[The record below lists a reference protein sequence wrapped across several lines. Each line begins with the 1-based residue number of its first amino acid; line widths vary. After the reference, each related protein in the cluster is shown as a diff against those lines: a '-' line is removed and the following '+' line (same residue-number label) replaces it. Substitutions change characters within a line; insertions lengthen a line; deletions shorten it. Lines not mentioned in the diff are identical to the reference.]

1 MESANRQL
9 SGGNLVGCRDTKM
22 LVLRVLFERKKMKT
36 FEYCFT
42 APSSDIQHD
51 MLVTML
57 AEIGFDSFMDDN
69 FGLRAYCSEENRD
82 DSAVE
87 NLLSDPVFFDVHLL
101 KVETMPDK
109 DWNELWEASYQPVV
123 INERCRVRAPFHE
136 PDPSFEFDLVIEPK
150 MSFGTANHETTA
162 QIISLML
169 ETDFQGKEVLD
180 MGSGT
185 AVLAILAKKLGASRT
200 VAIDNDEWAYRNAF
214 TNCELNG
221 ISDIE
226 IVLGDA
232 SSIKGEFDRVL
243 ANINRNILMRDM
255 HLYVAAMRP
264 QAHIF
269 FSGFYTED
277 LPSIQAE
284 AERLGL
290 RYHRHLSRN
299 NWVAAE
305 FVK

>member
-1 MESANRQL
+1 
-9 SGGNLVGCRDTKM
+9 
-22 LVLRVLFERKKMKT
+22 MKT
-36 FEYCFT
+36 LEYTFT

-51 MLVTML
+51 MLTTML
-57 AEIGFDSFMDDN
+57 AEIGFDSFMDEDYT
-69 FGLRAYCSEENRD
+69 LKAYCSADCRD
-82 DSAVE
+82 DGAVE
-87 NLLSDPVFFDVHLL
+87 NVLLDPAFADIRLL
-101 KVETMPDK
+101 KVEEMPDK

-123 INERCRVRAPFHE
+123 VNKRCRVRAPFHE
-136 PDPSFEFDLVIEPK
+136 ADTSFEFDLVIEPK

-162 QIISLML
+162 QIIQLML
-169 ETDFQGKEVLD
+169 ETDFRGKRVLD

-185 AVLAILAKKLGASRT
+185 AVLAILAKKLGAART

-232 SSIKGEFDRVL
+232 LAIKGQFDVVL
-243 ANINRNILMRDM
+243 ANINRNILLRDM
-255 HLYVAAMRP
+255 HYYVEAMSSN
-264 QAHIF
+264 AHIF

-290 RYHRHLSRN
+290 HYNRFLSRN

-305 FVK
+305 FIK

>member
-1 MESANRQL
+1 
-9 SGGNLVGCRDTKM
+9 
-22 LVLRVLFERKKMKT
+22 MKI
-36 FEYCFT
+36 FEYTFT

-51 MLVTML
+51 MLTTML
-57 AEIGFDSFMDDN
+57 AELGFDSFMDEDHV
-69 FGLRAYCSEENRD
+69 LKAYCSSDCRD
-82 DSAVE
+82 DVAVD
-87 NLLSDPVFFDVHLL
+87 NLLLDPAFCDIRLL
-101 KVETMPDK
+101 KVEEMPDK

-123 INERCRVRAPFHE
+123 VNERCRVRAPFHE

-162 QIISLML
+162 QIIQLML
-169 ETDFQGKEVLD
+169 ETDFQGKDVLD

-185 AVLAILAKKLGASRT
+185 AVLAILAKKLGAGHT

-214 TNCELNG
+214 TNVALNG
-221 ISDIE
+221 VADME

-232 SSIKGEFDRVL
+232 SSIQGQYDVVL
-243 ANINRNILMRDM
+243 ANINRNILLRDM
-255 HLYVAAMRP
+255 HEYVAAMRP

-269 FSGFYTED
+269 FSGFYSED
-277 LPSIQAE
+277 LESIKAE

-290 RYHRHLSRN
+290 HYKRHLARN

>member
-1 MESANRQL
+1 
-9 SGGNLVGCRDTKM
+9 
-22 LVLRVLFERKKMKT
+22 MKT
-36 FEYCFT
+36 FEYTFT

-51 MLVTML
+51 MLTTML
-57 AEIGFDSFMDDN
+57 AEIGFDSFMDEEHA
-69 FGLRAYCSEENRD
+69 LKAYCSAECRD
-82 DSAVE
+82 DLAVE
-87 NLLSDPVFFDVHLL
+87 SLLTEPSFFGIQLL
-101 KVETMPDK
+101 NVEEMPDK

-123 INERCRVRAPFHE
+123 VNERCRVRAPFHE

-162 QIISLML
+162 QIIQLML
-169 ETDFQGKEVLD
+169 ETDFKGKEVLD

-185 AVLAILAKKLGASRT
+185 AVLAILAKKLGSART

-214 TNCELNG
+214 TNIELNG

-232 SSIKGEFDRVL
+232 LSINGSFDVVL
-243 ANINRNILMRDM
+243 ANINRNILLRDM
-255 HLYVAAMRP
+255 HYYVEAMRP
-264 QAHIF
+264 NAHIF

-277 LPSIQAE
+277 LPNIREE

-290 RYHRHLSRN
+290 HYCRHLSRN

-305 FVK
+305 FCK

>member
-1 MESANRQL
+1 
-9 SGGNLVGCRDTKM
+9 
-22 LVLRVLFERKKMKT
+22 MKT
-36 FEYCFT
+36 FEYSFT

-51 MLVTML
+51 MLITML
-57 AEIGFDSFMDDN
+57 AEIGFDSFMDDAM
-69 FGLRAYCSEENRD
+69 GLKAYCSADNRD
-82 DSAVE
+82 DLAVE
-87 NLLSDPVFFDVHLL
+87 NLLLEPSFSDIRLL
-101 KVETMPDK
+101 KVEEMPDK
-109 DWNELWEASYQPVV
+109 DWNEVWEASYQPVV
-123 INERCRVRAPFHE
+123 VNDRCRVRAPFHE

-162 QIISLML
+162 QIIQLML
-169 ETDFQGKEVLD
+169 ETDFQGKTVLD

-185 AVLAILAKKLGASRT
+185 AVLAILAKKLGAAHT

-214 TNCELNG
+214 TNTELNG

-232 SSIKGEFDRVL
+232 SAIQGSFDVVL
-243 ANINRNILMRDM
+243 ANINRNILLRDM

-264 QAHIF
+264 DAHIF

-277 LPSIQAE
+277 LESIKAE

-290 RYHRHLSRN
+290 HYCRHLSRN

>member
-1 MESANRQL
+1 
-9 SGGNLVGCRDTKM
+9 
-22 LVLRVLFERKKMKT
+22 MKT
-36 FEYCFT
+36 LEFLFT
-42 APSSDIQHD
+42 MPTSDIQHD
-51 MLVTML
+51 MLITML
-57 AEIGFDSFMDDN
+57 GDLGFDSFMDDDL
-69 FGLRAYCSEENRD
+69 GLKAYCAEDQRD
-82 DSAVE
+82 DLAVE
-87 NLLSDPVFFDVHLL
+87 ELLRMEAFNGIHLL
-101 KVETMPDK
+101 GVEEMPDK
-109 DWNELWEASYQPVV
+109 DWNEVWEASYQPVV
-123 INERCRVRAPFHE
+123 VNERCRVRAPFHE

-162 QIISLML
+162 QIITLML

-185 AVLAILAKKLGASRT
+185 AVLAILAKKLGAART
-200 VAIDNDEWAYRNAF
+200 VAIDNDEWAYRTAF

-221 ISDIE
+221 INDIE
-226 IVLGDA
+226 IILGDA
-232 SSIKGEFDRVL
+232 SAIKGEFDVVL
-243 ANINRNILMRDM
+243 ANINRNILLRDM
-255 HLYVAAMRP
+255 HCYVDAMRP

-277 LPSIQAE
+277 LPVIRAE

-290 RYHRHLSRN
+290 RYVRHLARN

>member
-1 MESANRQL
+1 
-9 SGGNLVGCRDTKM
+9 
-22 LVLRVLFERKKMKT
+22 MKT
-36 FEYCFT
+36 FEYTFT

-51 MLVTML
+51 MLTTML
-57 AEIGFDSFMDDN
+57 AEIGFDSFMDEDRS
-69 FGLRAYCSEENRD
+69 LKAYCSADSRD
-82 DSAVE
+82 DIAVE
-87 NLLSDPVFFDVHLL
+87 HLLDEPPFSDIRLL
-101 KVETMPDK
+101 KVEEMPDK

-123 INERCRVRAPFHE
+123 VNERCRVRAPFHN
-136 PDPSFEFDLVIEPK
+136 PDPNFEYDLVIEPK

-162 QIISLML
+162 QIIQLML
-169 ETDFQGKEVLD
+169 ETDFKGKEVLD

-185 AVLAILAKKLGASRT
+185 AVLAILAKKLDAAHT

-232 SSIKGEFDRVL
+232 SAIHGSFDVVL
-243 ANINRNILMRDM
+243 ANINRNILLRDM
-255 HLYVAAMRP
+255 QHYVAAMRP
-264 QAHIF
+264 DAHIF

-277 LPSIQAE
+277 LESIKAE
-284 AERLGL
+284 AQHLGL
-290 RYHRHLSRN
+290 RYCRHLSRN

-305 FVK
+305 FIK

>member
-1 MESANRQL
+1 
-9 SGGNLVGCRDTKM
+9 
-22 LVLRVLFERKKMKT
+22 MKT
-36 FEYCFT
+36 FEYTFSLPT
-42 APSSDIQHD
+42 SDIQHD
-51 MLVTML
+51 MLTTML
-57 AEIGFDSFMDDN
+57 ADLGFDSFMDDDMT
-69 FGLRAYCSEENRD
+69 LKAYCSSEHRD
-82 DSAVE
+82 DLAVE
-87 NLLSDPVFFDVHLL
+87 ELLQMEAFQGLKLL
-101 KVETMPDK
+101 GVEEMPDK

-123 INERCRVRAPFHE
+123 VNERCRVRAPFHQ

-162 QIISLML
+162 QIIALML
-169 ETDFQGKEVLD
+169 ETDFKGKEVLD

-185 AVLAILAKKLGASRT
+185 AVLAILAKKLGAAKT

-214 TNCELNG
+214 TNVALNG
-221 ISDIE
+221 IDDIE

-232 SSIKGEFDRVL
+232 LSIKGEFDIVL
-243 ANINRNILMRDM
+243 ANINRNILLRDM
-255 HLYVAAMRP
+255 HHYVDAMRA

-277 LPSIQAE
+277 LDSIKDE
-284 AERLGL
+284 AARNGL
-290 RYHRHLSRN
+290 RYVRHLARN

>member
-1 MESANRQL
+1 
-9 SGGNLVGCRDTKM
+9 
-22 LVLRVLFERKKMKT
+22 MKT
-36 FEYCFT
+36 FEYSFT

-51 MLVTML
+51 MLTTML
-57 AEIGFDSFMDDN
+57 AEMGFDSFMDDAM
-69 FGLRAYCSEENRD
+69 GLKAYCSADNRD
-82 DSAVE
+82 DLAVE
-87 NLLSDPVFFDVHLL
+87 NLLLEPSFSDIRLL
-101 KVETMPDK
+101 KVEEMPDK
-109 DWNELWEASYQPVV
+109 DWNEVWEASYQPVV
-123 INERCRVRAPFHE
+123 VNDRCRVRAPFHE

-162 QIISLML
+162 QIIQLML
-169 ETDFQGKEVLD
+169 ETDFKGKEVLD

-185 AVLAILAKKLGASRT
+185 AVLAILAKKLGAAHT

-214 TNCELNG
+214 TNTELNG
-221 ISDIE
+221 VSDIE
-226 IVLGDA
+226 IILGDA
-232 SSIKGEFDRVL
+232 SAIQGSFDVVL
-243 ANINRNILMRDM
+243 ANINRNILLRDM

-264 QAHIF
+264 DAHIF

-277 LPSIQAE
+277 LESIKAE

-290 RYHRHLSRN
+290 HYCRHLSRN

>member
-1 MESANRQL
+1 
-9 SGGNLVGCRDTKM
+9 
-22 LVLRVLFERKKMKT
+22 MKT
-36 FEYCFT
+36 FEYSFT

-51 MLVTML
+51 MLITML
-57 AEIGFDSFMDDN
+57 AEIGFDSFMDE
-69 FGLRAYCSEENRD
+69 GRCLKAYCSAESRD
-82 DSAVE
+82 DMAVE
-87 NLLSDPVFFDVHLL
+87 NLLDEPSFSDIRLL
-101 KVETMPDK
+101 KVEEMPDK

-123 INERCRVRAPFHE
+123 VNERCRVRAPFHE

-162 QIISLML
+162 QIIQLML
-169 ETDFQGKEVLD
+169 ETDFKGKEVLD

-185 AVLAILAKKLGASRT
+185 AVLAILAKKLGAART

-221 ISDIE
+221 LSDIE

-232 SSIKGEFDRVL
+232 LAIQGQYDVVL
-243 ANINRNILMRDM
+243 ANINRNILLRDM
-255 HLYVAAMRP
+255 HYYVDAMKP
-264 QAHIF
+264 QARIF

-277 LPSIQAE
+277 LESIKAE

-290 RYHRHLSRN
+290 RYCRHLSRN

-305 FVK
+305 FIK

>member
-1 MESANRQL
+1 
-9 SGGNLVGCRDTKM
+9 
-22 LVLRVLFERKKMKT
+22 MKT
-36 FEYCFT
+36 YEYTFT
-42 APSSDIQHD
+42 TPGSDIQHD

-57 AEIGFDSFMDDN
+57 ADMGFDSFMDE
-69 FGLRAYCSEENRD
+69 GHLLKAYCSADARD
-82 DSAVE
+82 DEAVAQLLTDLAFLDI
-87 NLLSDPVFFDVHLL
+87 NLLQ
-101 KVETMPDK
+101 VEEMPEK
-109 DWNELWEASYQPVV
+109 DWNEVWEASYQPVV
-123 INERCRVRAPFHE
+123 VNERCRVRAPFHA

-162 QIISLML
+162 QIIQLML
-169 ETDFQGKEVLD
+169 ETDFQGKDVLD

-185 AVLAILAKKLGASRT
+185 AVLAILAKKLGAART

-232 SSIKGEFDRVL
+232 LAIQGQYDVVL
-243 ANINRNILMRDM
+243 ANINRNILLRDM
-255 HLYVAAMRP
+255 HYYVAAMRP
-264 QAHIF
+264 DAHIF

-277 LPSIQAE
+277 LESIKME

-290 RYHRHLSRN
+290 RYCRHLSRN

-305 FVK
+305 FCK

>member
-1 MESANRQL
+1 
-9 SGGNLVGCRDTKM
+9 
-22 LVLRVLFERKKMKT
+22 MKT
-36 FEYCFT
+36 LEYTFT

-57 AEIGFDSFMDDN
+57 AEIGFDSFMDEERC
-69 FGLRAYCSEENRD
+69 LKAYCSADCRD
-82 DSAVE
+82 DNAVE
-87 NLLSDPVFFDVHLL
+87 NLLSNPAFFDVRLL
-101 KVETMPDK
+101 KVEEMPDK
-109 DWNELWEASYQPVV
+109 DWNELWESSYQPVV
-123 INERCRVRAPFHE
+123 VNEHCRVRAPFHE

-162 QIISLML
+162 QIIQLML

-185 AVLAILAKKLGASRT
+185 AVLAILAKKLGAARA

-214 TNCELNG
+214 TNIALNG
-221 ISDIE
+221 INDIE

-232 SSIKGEFDRVL
+232 LAIKGEFDVVL
-243 ANINRNILMRDM
+243 ANINRNILLRDM
-255 HLYVAAMRP
+255 HYYVSAMKP

-277 LPSIQAE
+277 LGSIKAE

-290 RYHRHLSRN
+290 QYCRHLSRN

>member
-1 MESANRQL
+1 
-9 SGGNLVGCRDTKM
+9 
-22 LVLRVLFERKKMKT
+22 MKT
-36 FEYCFT
+36 FEYSFT

-51 MLVTML
+51 MLTTML
-57 AEIGFDSFMDDN
+57 AEIGFDSFMDE
-69 FGLRAYCSEENRD
+69 GRCLKAYCSAESRD
-82 DSAVE
+82 DMAVE
-87 NLLSDPVFFDVHLL
+87 NLMNEPSFSDLRLL
-101 KVETMPDK
+101 KVEEMPDK

-123 INERCRVRAPFHE
+123 VNERCRVRAPFHE

-162 QIISLML
+162 QIIQLML
-169 ETDFQGKEVLD
+169 ETDFRGKEVLD

-185 AVLAILAKKLGASRT
+185 AVLAILAKKLGAAKA

-226 IVLGDA
+226 IILGDA
-232 SSIKGEFDRVL
+232 LAIKGEYDVVL
-243 ANINRNILMRDM
+243 ANINRNILLRDM
-255 HLYVAAMRP
+255 HYYVDAMKTN
-264 QAHIF
+264 AHIF

-277 LPSIQAE
+277 LDSIKSE

-290 RYHRHLSRN
+290 RYCRHLSRN

>member
-1 MESANRQL
+1 
-9 SGGNLVGCRDTKM
+9 
-22 LVLRVLFERKKMKT
+22 MKT
-36 FEYCFT
+36 FEYTFT

-51 MLVTML
+51 MLTTML
-57 AEIGFDSFMDDN
+57 AEIGFDSFMDEDYV
-69 FGLRAYCSEENRD
+69 LKAYCSTDSRD
-82 DSAVE
+82 DMAVE
-87 NLLSDPVFFDVHLL
+87 NLLLDPAFTDLRLL
-101 KVETMPDK
+101 KVEEMPDK

-123 INERCRVRAPFHE
+123 VNERCRVRAPFHE

-162 QIISLML
+162 QIIQLML
-169 ETDFQGKEVLD
+169 ETAFQGKEVLD

-185 AVLAILAKKLGASRT
+185 AVLAILAKKLGAGHT

-214 TNCELNG
+214 TNVDLNG
-221 ISDIE
+221 VSDID
-226 IVLGDA
+226 IILGDA
-232 SSIKGEFDRVL
+232 LSIQGQYDVVL
-243 ANINRNILMRDM
+243 ANINRNILLRDM
-255 HLYVAAMRP
+255 HYYVEAMKP
-264 QAHIF
+264 GACIF

-277 LPSIQAE
+277 LESIKVE

-290 RYHRHLSRN
+290 HYERHLTRN

>member
-1 MESANRQL
+1 
-9 SGGNLVGCRDTKM
+9 
-22 LVLRVLFERKKMKT
+22 MKT
-36 FEYCFT
+36 FEFTFT

-51 MLVTML
+51 MLVSML
-57 AEIGFDSFMDDN
+57 AEIGFDSFMDEDHC
-69 FGLRAYCSEENRD
+69 LKAYCSAENRD
-82 DSAVE
+82 DLAVE
-87 NLLSDPVFFDVHLL
+87 NLLLESAFTDIRLL
-101 KVETMPDK
+101 KVEEMPDK
-109 DWNELWEASYQPVV
+109 DWNELWEASYQPVIV
-123 INERCRVRAPFHE
+123 NDRCRVRAPFHE

-162 QIISLML
+162 QIIQLML

-185 AVLAILAKKLGASRT
+185 AVLAILAKKLGSART

-221 ISDIE
+221 VSDIE

-232 SSIKGEFDRVL
+232 LAIQGQFDVVL
-243 ANINRNILMRDM
+243 ANINRNILLRDM
-255 HLYVAAMRP
+255 HYYEEAMRP
-264 QAHIF
+264 KAHIF

-277 LPSIQAE
+277 LESIKSE

-290 RYHRHLSRN
+290 HYCRHLSRN

-305 FVK
+305 FCK

>member
-1 MESANRQL
+1 
-9 SGGNLVGCRDTKM
+9 
-22 LVLRVLFERKKMKT
+22 MKT
-36 FEYCFT
+36 FEYTFT

-51 MLVTML
+51 MLTTML
-57 AEIGFDSFMDDN
+57 AEMGFDSFMDEEHA
-69 FGLRAYCSEENRD
+69 LKAYCSAESRD
-82 DSAVE
+82 DLAVE
-87 NLLSDPVFFDVHLL
+87 HLL
-101 KVETMPDK
+101 LDPAFTDVYLLNVEEMPDK

-123 INERCRVRAPFHE
+123 VNERCRVRAPFHE
-136 PDPSFEFDLVIEPK
+136 PNPSFEFDLVIEPK

-162 QIISLML
+162 QIIQLML

-185 AVLAILAKKLGASRT
+185 AVLAILAKKLGSART

-214 TNCELNG
+214 TNIELNG

-232 SSIKGEFDRVL
+232 LSIKGSFDVVL
-243 ANINRNILMRDM
+243 ANINRNILLRDM
-255 HLYVAAMRP
+255 HYYVEAMNP
-264 QAHIF
+264 KAHIF

-277 LPSIQAE
+277 LPSIREE

-290 RYHRHLSRN
+290 HYCRHLSRN
-299 NWVAAE
+299 NWVAVD

>member
-1 MESANRQL
+1 
-9 SGGNLVGCRDTKM
+9 
-22 LVLRVLFERKKMKT
+22 MKT
-36 FEYCFT
+36 FEYTFT

-51 MLVTML
+51 MLTTML
-57 AEIGFDSFMDDN
+57 AEIGFDSFMDE
-69 FGLRAYCSEENRD
+69 GRCLKAYCPAESRD
-82 DSAVE
+82 DVAVG
-87 NLLSDPVFFDVHLL
+87 NLLDEPSFSDIRLL
-101 KVETMPDK
+101 KVEEMPDK

-123 INERCRVRAPFHE
+123 VNERCRVRAPFHE
-136 PDPSFEFDLVIEPK
+136 ADPNFEFDLVIEPK

-162 QIISLML
+162 QIIQLML
-169 ETDFQGKEVLD
+169 ESDFQGKEVLD

-185 AVLAILAKKLGASRT
+185 AVLAILGKKLGSSRT

-221 ISDIE
+221 VSDIE

-232 SSIKGEFDRVL
+232 LAIKGTYDMVL
-243 ANINRNILMRDM
+243 ANINRNILLRDM
-255 HLYVAAMRP
+255 HFYVEAMKSG
-264 QAHIF
+264 AHIF

-277 LPSIQAE
+277 LESIKAE

-290 RYHRHLSRN
+290 HYRRHLSRN

>member
-1 MESANRQL
+1 
-9 SGGNLVGCRDTKM
+9 
-22 LVLRVLFERKKMKT
+22 MKT
-36 FEYCFT
+36 FEYTFT

-51 MLVTML
+51 MLTTML
-57 AEIGFDSFMDDN
+57 AEMGFDSFMDE
-69 FGLRAYCSEENRD
+69 GQTLKAYCSETSRD
-82 DSAVE
+82 DVAVE
-87 NLLSDPVFFDVHLL
+87 NLLSEPAFFDIRLL
-101 KVETMPDK
+101 KVEEMPDK

-123 INERCRVRAPFHE
+123 VNERCRVRAPFHE
-136 PDPSFEFDLVIEPK
+136 PDPSFEFDIVIEPK

-162 QIISLML
+162 QIIQLML

-185 AVLAILAKKLGASRT
+185 AVLAILAKKLGAART

-214 TNCELNG
+214 TNIELNG
-221 ISDIE
+221 IDDIE

-232 SSIKGEFDRVL
+232 SSIKGQFDVVL
-243 ANINRNILMRDM
+243 ANINRNILLRDM

-264 QAHIF
+264 KAHIF
-269 FSGFYTED
+269 FSGFYVED

-290 RYHRHLSRN
+290 HYCRHLSRN

-305 FVK
+305 FLNS

>member
-1 MESANRQL
+1 
-9 SGGNLVGCRDTKM
+9 
-22 LVLRVLFERKKMKT
+22 MKT
-36 FEYCFT
+36 FEYSFT
-42 APSSDIQHD
+42 APNSDIQHD
-51 MLVTML
+51 MLITML
-57 AEIGFDSFMDDN
+57 AEIGFDSFMDDAM
-69 FGLRAYCSEENRD
+69 GLKAYCSADNRD
-82 DSAVE
+82 DLAVE
-87 NLLSDPVFFDVHLL
+87 NLLLEPSFSDIRLL
-101 KVETMPDK
+101 KVEEMPDK
-109 DWNELWEASYQPVV
+109 DWNEVWEASYQPVV
-123 INERCRVRAPFHE
+123 VNDRCRVRAPFHE

-162 QIISLML
+162 QIIQLML
-169 ETDFQGKEVLD
+169 ETDFHGKTVLD

-185 AVLAILAKKLGASRT
+185 AVLAILAKKLGAAHT

-214 TNCELNG
+214 TNTELNG
-221 ISDIE
+221 VSDIE

-232 SSIKGEFDRVL
+232 SSIQGSFDVVL
-243 ANINRNILMRDM
+243 ANINRNILLRDM

-264 QAHIF
+264 DAHIF

-277 LPSIQAE
+277 LESIKAE

-290 RYHRHLSRN
+290 HYCRHLSRN

>member
-1 MESANRQL
+1 
-9 SGGNLVGCRDTKM
+9 
-22 LVLRVLFERKKMKT
+22 MKT
-36 FEYCFT
+36 FEYTFT

-51 MLVTML
+51 MLTTML
-57 AEIGFDSFMDDN
+57 AEIGFDSFMDEDYA
-69 FGLRAYCSEENRD
+69 LKAYCSTDSRD
-82 DSAVE
+82 DMAVE
-87 NLLSDPVFFDVHLL
+87 NLLLDPAFTDLRLL
-101 KVETMPDK
+101 KVEEMPDK

-123 INERCRVRAPFHE
+123 VNERCRVRAPFHE

-162 QIISLML
+162 QIIQLML
-169 ETDFQGKEVLD
+169 ETAFQGKEVLD

-185 AVLAILAKKLGASRT
+185 AVLAILAKKLGAGHT

-214 TNCELNG
+214 TNVDLNG
-221 ISDIE
+221 VSDID
-226 IVLGDA
+226 IILGDA
-232 SSIKGEFDRVL
+232 LSIQGQYDVVL
-243 ANINRNILMRDM
+243 ANINRNILLRDM
-255 HLYVAAMRP
+255 HYYVEAMKP
-264 QAHIF
+264 GAHIF

-277 LPSIQAE
+277 LESIKVE

-290 RYHRHLSRN
+290 HYERHLTRN